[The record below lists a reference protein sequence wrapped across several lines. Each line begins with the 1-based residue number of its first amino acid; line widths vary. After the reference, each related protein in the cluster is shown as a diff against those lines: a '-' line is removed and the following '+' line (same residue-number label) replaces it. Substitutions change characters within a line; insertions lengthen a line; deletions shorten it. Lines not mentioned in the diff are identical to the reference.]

1 MTSKPK
7 PTATSKKRPQ
17 PEKKPAKVVAKK
29 AAPVPEKERK
39 AAAPVPKKG
48 ATLSAKAHGPTHAA
62 APGATLDPKA
72 AAKLLAEKDKKAL
85 SARPAGVPEDRQ
97 SQLKLLIAR
106 GKEQGYLT
114 YAQVNDHL
122 PSEIVDPEQIE
133 DIVNTINDMGIPVY
147 EKAPDTESLL
157 QNEPSAPADEEAIE
171 EAAAALAALDAEL
184 GRTTDPVRM
193 YMRRWARWSC

>member
-17 PEKKPAKVVAKK
+17 PEKKPVKAAVVAKK
-29 AAPVPEKERK
+29 AAPVPEKAHK
-39 AAAPVPKKG
+39 AAAPAPKKG
-48 ATLSAKAHGPTHAA
+48 AAPAAKPHGPAHAPAA
-62 APGATLDPKA
+62 ATIDPKT

-85 SARPAGVPEDRQ
+85 AARPAGVPEDRQ

-122 PSEIVDPEQIE
+122 PSEIVDPEP
-133 DIVNTINDMGIPVY
+133 TKKRSRRP
-147 EKAPDTESLL
+147 PRRS
-157 QNEPSAPADEEAIE
+157 
-171 EAAAALAALDAEL
+171 
-184 GRTTDPVRM
+184 
-193 YMRRWARWSC
+193 RRWTPNWVARRTRCACTCAKWAPWNC

>member
-7 PTATSKKRPQ
+7 PTAASKKRPQ
-17 PEKKPAKVVAKK
+17 PEKKPVKAVVAKK
-29 AAPVPEKERK
+29 AAPIPEKAHK
-39 AAAPVPKKG
+39 AAAPAPKKG
-48 ATLSAKAHGPTHAA
+48 AAPAAKTHAPAHAA
-62 APGATLDPKA
+62 ATIDPKT

-85 SARPAGVPEDRQ
+85 AARPAGVPEDRQ

-157 QNEPSAPADEEAIE
+157 ATEPSQPADEEAVE
-171 EAAAALAALDAEL
+171 EATAALAN
-184 GRTTDPVRM
+184 
-193 YMRRWARWSC
+193 